1 MSKKLTEENYIEYR
15 KMRILREV
23 AKNMPDSQLAFTLK
37 SVDRQWDEIIKPL
50 QPPKKK
56 KSFVTKF

>member
-1 MSKKLTEENYIEYR
+1 MSKKLIEDMFDDYE
-15 KMRILREV
+15 KMQILRNV
-23 AKNMPDSQLAFTLK
+23 AKTIPGSQLYEAIK
-37 SVDRQWDEIIKPL
+37 SLDRQWDKHIKNL

>member
-1 MSKKLTEENYIEYR
+1 MSKKLNKNILVEYS
-15 KMRILREV
+15 KMKVLRDV
-23 AKNMPDSQLAFTLK
+23 AKEMPDSQLAFTLK

-50 QPPKKK
+50 QLPKK

>member
-1 MSKKLTEENYIEYR
+1 MQ
-15 KMRILREV
+15 ILRDV
-23 AKNMPDSQLAFTLK
+23 AKEMPNSQLAFTLK

-50 QPPKKK
+50 YPPKKK